1 MPGSTLERRFALYW
15 RGLNGPP
22 LVLEH
27 RFATGRR
34 WRFDF
39 ACPLVRVA
47 IEVEGGTWSGGRHT
61 RGAGFSADCEKY
73 NAAAHEG
80 WTVFRLTG
88 AMITV
93 PEIERIIRFVRT
105 RQAPPISPTPIPAG
119 ATPGHQAP
127 SNHGMD

>member
-73 NAAAHEG
+73 NAAAYEG

>member
-1 MPGSTLERRFALYW
+1 MPDSALERRFALYW
-15 RGLNGPP
+15 RGLNGPT
-22 LVLEH
+22 LVQEH

-39 ACPLVRVA
+39 ACPDVRVA
-47 IEVEGGTWSGGRHT
+47 IEVEGGEWCGGRHT
-61 RGAGFSADCEKY
+61 RGVGFNADCEKY
-73 NAAAHEG
+73 NEATCAG
-80 WTVFRLTG
+80 WAVFRLTG

-93 PEIERIIRFVRT
+93 PDLERIIRFVRA
-105 RQAPPISPTPIPAG
+105 RQASSLSTTPIPAG